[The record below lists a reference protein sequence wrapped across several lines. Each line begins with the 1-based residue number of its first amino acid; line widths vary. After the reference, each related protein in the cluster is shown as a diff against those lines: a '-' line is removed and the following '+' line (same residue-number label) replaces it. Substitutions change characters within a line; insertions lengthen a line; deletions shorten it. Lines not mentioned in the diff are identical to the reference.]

1 MDESSYMILA
11 KVAEA
16 KQLAS
21 LLSEVK
27 SIDNCTSVCL
37 DQMQLWACVLIP
49 VES

>member
-21 LLSEVK
+21 LLSE
-27 SIDNCTSVCL
+27 
-37 DQMQLWACVLIP
+37 LWACVLIP